1 MVRRTQTGPWQWKG
15 GAISSSTGAEVFARY
30 DAAMRLPFNLIVL
43 STPLLLTG
51 CATPRAQLAS
61 GLRDAGLSQRL
72 SDCMAGRMT
81 DRLSLLQLRRIAG
94 LPKAKSSESV
104 EQFLYRIRAL
114 KDPQIVGV
122 TTSSAALCASGFG

>member
-1 MVRRTQTGPWQWKG
+1 
-15 GAISSSTGAEVFARY
+15 
-30 DAAMRLPFNLIVL
+30 MRLL
-43 STPLLLTG
+43 PLLLPLSLVA

-61 GLRDAGLSQRL
+61 GLRDAGLSSRV

-104 EQFLYRIRAL
+104 DQFLYRVRAL
-114 KDPQIVGV
+114 KDPEILGV
-122 TTSSAALCASGFG
+122 TTSSAALCASGLAH